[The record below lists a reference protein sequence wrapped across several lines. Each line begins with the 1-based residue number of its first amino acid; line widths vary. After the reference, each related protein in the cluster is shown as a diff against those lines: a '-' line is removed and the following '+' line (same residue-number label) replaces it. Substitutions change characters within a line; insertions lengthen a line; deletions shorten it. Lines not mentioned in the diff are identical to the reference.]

1 LSSKVFVREEKK
13 MRVALIASLL
23 IYLSPVTAG
32 AQEGLGQLDFT
43 GKRENRPVL
52 PDNLAHPS
60 GARATCFS
68 LPGNSCNRDDCGSDR
83 ERAQLLQSKP
93 DNREGEAYRYSVSF
107 FLPSDFVD
115 VSPTNLMLWEVKPKG
130 SGKPSASFGIIDG
143 HLQFDLSNP
152 VVTQADKMNP
162 EKPLIIK
169 RLGAIPRGRWTE
181 IIIDAKWSRGDDGI
195 LRVYHNGRSVID
207 HRGPNIDSN
216 STRQQ
221 VMYGLYRSFVSR
233 YLSST
238 GQSQMPLQQ
247 ACFANVLR
255 QRIRM

>member
-1 LSSKVFVREEKK
+1 
-13 MRVALIASLL
+13 MRTSIFSLL
-23 IYLSPVTAG
+23 FICLTPFTVD
-32 AQEGLGQLDFT
+32 AQEGLGRLDFT
-43 GKRENRPVL
+43 GKRENRPVAQ
-52 PDNLAHPS
+52 DNLVHPS

-93 DNREGEAYRYSVSF
+93 DNREGKAYRYSVSF

-115 VSPTNLMLWEVKPKG
+115 VSPTNLMLWEVKPRG
-130 SGKPSASFGIIDG
+130 NGKPSAYFGIIDG

-152 VVTQADKMNP
+152 LVTQTDKMNP

-169 RLGAIPRGRWTE
+169 RLGSIPRGRWTE
-181 IIIDAKWSRGDDGI
+181 IIIDAKWSRGADGI
-195 LRVYHNGRSVID
+195 LRVYHNKRLVVD

-216 STRQQ
+216 SASQQ
-221 VMYGLYRSFVSR
+221 VMYGLYRSFISR

-238 GQSQMPLQQ
+238 GRSQMPSQQ
-247 ACFANVLR
+247 ACFANVAR